1 MSVEFSN
8 TYQEILLDNLMSIIK
23 QNFIFQTQLKIAEGF
38 GNKTTDLQSQY
49 DVLVGQLHSLREEN
63 NSLREQVG
71 QVDGYK
77 LRAEANNSA
86 HEEKNRIQSALNTEL
101 QKSALLKTNLEQ
113 KDVEILELKEKIKLL
128 ETPEPTP
135 TPKFKSKPVIEKEPT
150 SNTPLILSKGKD
162 GSMF

>member
-8 TYQEILLDNLMSIIK
+8 AYQEILLDNLMSIIK
-23 QNFIFQTQLKIAEGF
+23 QNFIFQTQLKLTEES
-38 GNKTTDLQSQY
+38 GNKLAELQSSY
-49 DVLVGQLHSLREEN
+49 DALIVQL
-63 NSLREQVG
+63 NSLKEQVG

-86 HEEKNRIQSALNTEL
+86 HEEKSRIQSALNSEL

-113 KDVEILELKEKIKLL
+113 KEVEILELKEKIKLL

-135 TPKFKSKPVIEKEPT
+135 TPKSKSKPVI
-150 SNTPLILSKGKD
+150 
-162 GSMF
+162 

>member
-8 TYQEILLDNLMSIIK
+8 AYQEILLDNLMSIIK
-23 QNFIFQTQLKIAEGF
+23 QNFIFQTQLKIAE
-38 GNKTTDLQSQY
+38 NVKNNY
-49 DVLVGQLHSLREEN
+49 DELSKQLDSLKEDN
-63 NSLREQVG
+63 NSLKVQVG

-86 HEEKNRIQSALNTEL
+86 HEEKSRIQSALNDEMR
-101 QKSALLKTNLEQ
+101 KSALLRTNLEQ
-113 KDVEILELKEKIKLL
+113 KEVEILELKDKIKLL

-135 TPKFKSKPVIEKEPT
+135 TPKSKSKVVIEKEPT
-150 SNTPLILSKGKD
+150 SNTPLVLSKGKD

>member
-23 QNFIFQTQLKIAEGF
+23 QNFVFQTQLKLTEESGIKLAE
-38 GNKTTDLQSQY
+38 LQSSY
-49 DVLVGQLHSLREEN
+49 DALVVQLNYLK
-63 NSLREQVG
+63 EQVG

-113 KDVEILELKEKIKLL
+113 KEVEILELKEKIKLL
-128 ETPEPTP
+128 ETPESTP
-135 TPKFKSKPVIEKEPT
+135 TSKSKSKPVIEKEPT
-150 SNTPLILSKGKD
+150 SNTPLVLSKGKD
-162 GSMF
+162 GSTF

>member
-8 TYQEILLDNLMSIIK
+8 AYQEILLDNLVSIIK
-23 QNFIFQTQLKIAEGF
+23 QNFIFQTQLKIAE
-38 GNKTTDLQSQY
+38 NVKNNY
-49 DVLVGQLHSLREEN
+49 DELSKQLDFLKEEN
-63 NSLREQVG
+63 NSLKVQVG

-86 HEEKNRIQSALNTEL
+86 HEEKSRIQSALNDEMR
-101 QKSALLKTNLEQ
+101 KSALLKTNLEQ
-113 KDVEILELKEKIKLL
+113 KEVEILELKEKIKLL
-128 ETPEPTP
+128 ETPETTP

-150 SNTPLILSKGKD
+150 SNTPLVLSKGKD

>member
-8 TYQEILLDNLMSIIK
+8 AYQEILLDNLMSIIK
-23 QNFIFQTQLKIAEGF
+23 QNFVFQTQLKIAE
-38 GNKTTDLQSQY
+38 NVKNNY
-49 DVLVGQLHSLREEN
+49 DELSKQLDSLKEEN

-86 HEEKNRIQSALNTEL
+86 HEEKSRIQSALNDGMR
-101 QKSALLKTNLEQ
+101 KSALLKTNLEQ
-113 KDVEILELKEKIKLL
+113 KEVEILELKEKIKLL

-135 TPKFKSKPVIEKEPT
+135 TPKSKSKPVIEKEPT
-150 SNTPLILSKGKD
+150 SNTPLVLSKGKD

>member
-23 QNFIFQTQLKIAEGF
+23 QNFIFQTQLKIAE
-38 GNKTTDLQSQY
+38 NVKNNHDELSK
-49 DVLVGQLHSLREEN
+49 QLDSLKEEN
-63 NSLREQVG
+63 NSLRVQVG

-77 LRAEANNSA
+77 LRAESNTSA
-86 HEEKNRIQSALNTEL
+86 HEEKTRIQLALNDEMR
-101 QKSALLKTNLEQ
+101 KSALLKTNLEQ
-113 KDVEILELKEKIKLL
+113 KEVEILELKEKIKLL

-135 TPKFKSKPVIEKEPT
+135 TLKPKSKVVIEKEPT
-150 SNTPLILSKGKD
+150 SNTPLVLSKGKD

>member
-8 TYQEILLDNLMSIIK
+8 AYQEILLDNLMSIIK
-23 QNFIFQTQLKIAEGF
+23 QNFVFQTQLKLTEES
-38 GNKTTDLQSQY
+38 GNKLAELQSSY
-49 DVLVGQLHSLREEN
+49 DALIVQL
-63 NSLREQVG
+63 NSLKEQVG

-86 HEEKNRIQSALNTEL
+86 HEEKSRIQSALNSEL

-113 KDVEILELKEKIKLL
+113 KEVEILKLKEKIKLL

-135 TPKFKSKPVIEKEPT
+135 TPKSKSKTVIEKEPT
-150 SNTPLILSKGKD
+150 SNTSLVLSKGKD
-162 GSMF
+162 GSAF

>member
-23 QNFIFQTQLKIAEGF
+23 QNFIFQTQLKLTEES
-38 GNKTTDLQSQY
+38 GNKLAELQSSY
-49 DVLVGQLHSLREEN
+49 DALIVQL
-63 NSLREQVG
+63 NSLKEQVG

-77 LRAEANNSA
+77 LRAESNTSA
-86 HEEKNRIQSALNTEL
+86 HEEKTRIQLALNDEMR
-101 QKSALLKTNLEQ
+101 KSALLKTNLEQ
-113 KDVEILELKEKIKLL
+113 KEVEILELKEKIKLL

-135 TPKFKSKPVIEKEPT
+135 TLKPKSKVVIEKEPT
-150 SNTPLILSKGKD
+150 SNTPLVLSKGKD

>member
-8 TYQEILLDNLMSIIK
+8 AYQEILLDNLMSIIK
-23 QNFIFQTQLKIAEGF
+23 QNFIFQTQLKLTEES
-38 GNKTTDLQSQY
+38 GNKLAELQSSY
-49 DVLVGQLHSLREEN
+49 DALIVQL
-63 NSLREQVG
+63 NSLKEQVG

-86 HEEKNRIQSALNTEL
+86 HEEKSRIQSALNSEL

-113 KDVEILELKEKIKLL
+113 KEVEILELKEKIKLL

-135 TPKFKSKPVIEKEPT
+135 TPKSKSKPVIEKEPT
-150 SNTPLILSKGKD
+150 SNTSLVLNKGKD
-162 GSMF
+162 GSAF